1 MATDMAV
8 DDTLWYFA
16 YGANM
21 SRRVLDRRGLSPL
34 SSEPAR
40 LDGYRLRFS
49 HRGVLP
55 IEPAF
60 ANIEAHPGGAVH
72 GALYRLRR
80 DEMLRLDRVESADY
94 AHVDVPVTGATA
106 GAVLAR
112 AYLDPRPV
120 EGRVPSRRYLRV
132 CCAGARELGLPEPY
146 VSALAAHPSLHVPV
160 VSDVATL
167 LVGTVERLRRA
178 LGGRTPRRDV
188 TP

>member
-1 MATDMAV
+1 MTDA
-8 DDTLWYFA
+8 DAIWYFA

-21 SRRVLDRRGLSPL
+21 SRAVLDRRGLRPL
-34 SSEPAR
+34 SSERAR

-60 ANIEAHPGGAVH
+60 ANIEACASGAVH
-72 GALYRLRR
+72 GALYRLRT
-80 DEMLRLDRVESADY
+80 DEMARLDRVESTDY
-94 AHVDVPVTGATA
+94 AHVDVPVLGATS
-106 GAVLAR
+106 GAVVAR

-132 CCAGARELGLPEPY
+132 CCAGARELGLPDAY
-146 VSALAAHPSLHVPV
+146 VRELAAHPSLHVPV

-167 LVGTVERLRRA
+167 LVGTAERLRRA
-178 LGGRTPRRDV
+178 LGNRAPRRDV
-188 TP
+188 TS

>member
-1 MATDMAV
+1 MSGDS
-8 DDTLWYFA
+8 LWYFA

-21 SRRVLDRRGLSPL
+21 SRTVLARRGLRPL

-60 ANIEAHPGGAVH
+60 ANLEAHPGAAVH
-72 GALYRLRR
+72 GALYRLKR
-80 DEMLRLDRVESADY
+80 DEMLRLDRVESTDY
-94 AHVDVPVTGATA
+94 AHVDVPVVGATS
-106 GAVLAR
+106 GAVVAR

-132 CCAGARELGLPEPY
+132 CCAGARELGLPEAY
-146 VSALAAHPSLHVPV
+146 VRELEAQPSLHVPV

-167 LVGTVERLRRA
+167 FVGTAERLRRA
-178 LGGRTPRRDV
+178 LGGRATRRDV
-188 TP
+188 TS